1 MKIGVD
7 IMGGDFAPQKT
18 VQGAILA
25 LNEISY
31 NTKLVLFGNQTEI
44 IAELNANNFDAE
56 KFEIVNCSEII
67 KMDENWNFLNQP
79 KNKVHYHLYFSSN
92 LIEYCL

>member
-25 LNEISY
+25 LNEISN

-56 KFEIVNCSEII
+56 KFEIVN
-67 KMDENWNFLNQP
+67 Q
-79 KNKVHYHLYFSSN
+79 
-92 LIEYCL
+92 